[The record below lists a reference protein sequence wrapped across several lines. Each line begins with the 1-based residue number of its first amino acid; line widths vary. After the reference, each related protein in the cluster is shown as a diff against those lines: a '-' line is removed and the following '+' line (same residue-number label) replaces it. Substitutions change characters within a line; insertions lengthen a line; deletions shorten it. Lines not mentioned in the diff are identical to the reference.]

1 MLQRGNGAHAPAA
14 GVRPPAVELRDIAQ
28 RLEGHWALRGL
39 SLRVEPGEV
48 VAVVGHNGSG
58 KTTLLRVIAT
68 LLRPTRGEG
77 QVLGHDLRR
86 DPDGVRHAIGML
98 GHASGLYDDLTAEEN
113 LAFALRML
121 GRTPDP
127 ALIRQSLDAVGLG
140 RARGKR
146 VRSYSSGMQRRVSL
160 ARLLLRRAPVL
171 LLDEPYNSFD
181 DDGVALVDALLADT
195 RASGGAALVVVH
207 DMERGAAT
215 FDRAV
220 TLRYGT
226 IVPDDVVCPLAPAGL
241 RAARAARPLAE
252 ALP

>member
-1 MLQRGNGAHAPAA
+1 MRERGNGAHAPAA
-14 GVRPPAVELRDIAQ
+14 GVRSPAVELRDIAQ
-28 RLEGHWALRGL
+28 RLEGHWALRGV

-86 DPDGVRHAIGML
+86 DPDGVRQAIGML

-121 GRTPDP
+121 GRAPDP
-127 ALIRQSLDAVGLG
+127 ALIRRALDAVGLR
-140 RARGKR
+140 RARGVR

-160 ARLLLRRAPVL
+160 ARLLLRRASVL

-181 DDGVALVDALLADT
+181 DDGVALVDALLAET
-195 RASGGAALVVVH
+195 RAKGGAALVVVH
-207 DMERGAAT
+207 DMERGAAA

-220 TLRYGT
+220 TLRDGT
-226 IVPDDVVCPLAPAGL
+226 IVPDDDAPRAIAAGL

-252 ALP
+252 MRP